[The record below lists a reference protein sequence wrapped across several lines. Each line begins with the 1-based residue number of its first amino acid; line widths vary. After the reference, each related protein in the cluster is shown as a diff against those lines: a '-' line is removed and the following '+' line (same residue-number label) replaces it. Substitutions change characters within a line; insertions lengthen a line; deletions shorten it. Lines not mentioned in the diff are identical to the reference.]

1 MAGESAGLTFVNS
14 YGRDPINTVVRHLDV
29 HSDARS

>member
-1 MAGESAGLTFVNS
+1 MASESAALTFVNS

-29 HSDARS
+29 QSNVHA